1 MLSNPKKQLYISIV
15 NFLASELSNNGYSDD
30 TIESLEVA
38 KQCLESAFHLSD
50 QPDCKADN
58 LLTVYE
64 RGLKASLSSP
74 PAPYPAAQTTAE
86 VSPENKAVAESL
98 KTQGNHC
105 MTEEKFHEAVT
116 CYSKAIELDPHNAVY
131 FCNRAAANSR
141 LNNHDESIRDCERA
155 VAIDPNYS
163 KAYGRMGLAY
173 SNKGNIPKAID
184 CYKKAISLDP
194 NNKNF
199 QENLSIAE
207 ARLQDSDA
215 GSGPEVGLGGPGGL
229 NLGALFASP
238 AMQDLARQFV
248 SDPNLQNT
256 VSSMMQ
262 GMLGG
267 GVIPGATGGGRA
279 PGNAEPAAHGG
290 SDGPPTANPNIAA
303 APLDNL
309 LRIGQQFAQQMQ
321 QSNPDLVS
329 TLRQRMQDVTGQPPG
344 DGTNDHNSSGN

>member
-30 TIESLEVA
+30 TIESLE
-38 KQCLESAFHLSD
+38 
-50 QPDCKADN
+50 
-58 LLTVYE
+58 
-64 RGLKASLSSP
+64 
-74 PAPYPAAQTTAE
+74 
-86 VSPENKAVAESL
+86 
-98 KTQGNHC
+98 GNHC

-309 LRIGQQFAQQMQ
+309 LRIQPLLSTVNAGLICYCFFRSSGQQFAQQMQ